1 MFRSLGA
8 AIIWWV
14 WAAFAAANVI
24 DLIVQGRDHLS
35 LVAIFILLFVTGVV
49 YVTARRPRIV
59 ATPDGLTITNPVRD
73 HKVDWAAVAGADDT
87 DLLRVRCEWPAG
99 DETSRQAI
107 YCWAVHSS
115 RRRQLAADM
124 RDSARAN
131 SGRSSGS
138 GIFGSGVGGLSVGL
152 SGTADATP
160 AQADPLRMN
169 AAKIAASI
177 TDRAEQARRDA
188 PEAQASAPVST
199 WDLTAIAVLVIPALA
214 LLIVALL

>member
-1 MFRSLGA
+1 VFRSLGA
-8 AIIWWV
+8 AIIWWI

-35 LVAIFILLFVTGVV
+35 LVAIFILLFVTGIV

-73 HKVDWAAVAGADDT
+73 YKVDWAAVAGADDT

-99 DETSRQAI
+99 DETDRQAI

-115 RRRQLAADM
+115 RRRQLADDM
-124 RDSARAN
+124 RASARAN
-131 SGRSSGS
+131 SGRSGGS
-138 GIFGSGVGGLSVGL
+138 SIFGSGVGGLSVGRG
-152 SGTADATP
+152 GTADTAP
-160 AQADPLRMN
+160 APADPLRVD

-177 TDRAEQARRDA
+177 TGRAEQARRDA
-188 PEAQASAPVST
+188 PEVQASAPVST
-199 WDLTAIAVLVIPALA
+199 WDLTALAVLVIPGLA